1 MYIYIYIYICIQKYI
16 LLYLYIYTYS
26 HMIAYV
32 FACSTHVS
40 FGCPETEFCVSRM
53 IQLSHHGVT
62 PRSRHQTCSVG
73 IDAWPSRAVPFS
85 EDHEKNL
92 RTIVT
97 IVKIVK
103 ELAIKIPI
111 FANFRF
117 I

>member
-1 MYIYIYIYICIQKYI
+1 M
-16 LLYLYIYTYS
+16 

-53 IQLSHHGVT
+53 VQLSHHGVT

-103 ELAIKIPI
+103 ELAIKISI